1 MQANKRADP
10 LRGPQG
16 QTDTVRMAD
25 GQALFRRRWPH
36 RGADRGVLLVH
47 GLGEH
52 SGRYRHIASAFHAR
66 GWDACSYDQRGHG
79 RTEGPRGALR
89 RASDLVDDLAAVY
102 ADYAGG
108 FDTPPLLFGHSMGGL
123 LAAHAVLHGTV
134 EPSGLVLSSP
144 AFASHESAFLRRLAH
159 VLAGFA
165 PGLPLRNGLDRKSLS
180 HDDTVV
186 AFYAADPYCHH
197 RVTPRLADFIFRA
210 GPECLAKAGDLYVPT
225 LLLAAGEDRLVD
237 PAGSRDFIAAAPSSM
252 LDAEILEGLYHE
264 IFNEAEPARS
274 RVFARLAAWLDEH
287 EEAIAD
293 APT

>member
-25 GQALFRRRWPH
+25 GQALFRRRWPNQ
-36 RGADRGVLLVH
+36 GADRGVLLVH

-52 SGRYRHIASAFHAR
+52 SGRYRHIANWFNGH
-66 GWDACSYDQRGHG
+66 GWDVCSYDQRGHG

-89 RASDLVDDLAAVY
+89 RASDLVDDLAAVH
-102 ADYAGG
+102 ADYAGR

-123 LAAHAVLHGTV
+123 LAAQAVLHGTV
-134 EPSGLVLSSP
+134 KPSGLVLSSP
-144 AFASHESAFLRRLAH
+144 AFRSRESAFLRRLAH
-159 VLAGFA
+159 VLAGFL
-165 PGLPLRNGLDRKSLS
+165 PGLPLRNGLELQYLS

-186 AFYAADPYCHH
+186 SFYAADPHCHH
-197 RVTPRLADFIFRA
+197 RVTPRLADVIFRA
-210 GPECLAKAGDLYVPT
+210 GPECIALAGDLYVPT

-237 PAGSRDFIAAAPSSM
+237 VSGSRDFIAAAPSSM
-252 LDAEILEGLYHE
+252 LDAEILDGLYHE

-274 RVFARLAAWLDEH
+274 RVFARLATWLDEH